1 MKINK
6 ISMHYKTISI
16 SFIFIFLLLFFFS
29 TSKVEAKAFEINNV
43 EISKPF
49 KIEFN
54 KNEVIDEGFKEAFSK
69 LVLLIVKSS
78 DQKKINNVKLN
89 EIKFMI
95 ESFSIKEEK
104 FINKTYNLNLGVLFN
119 KKKIS

>member
-29 TSKVEAKAFEINNV
+29 TSKVEAKAFEINNI

-54 KNEVIDEGFKEAFSK
+54 KN
-69 LVLLIVKSS
+69 
-78 DQKKINNVKLN
+78 
-89 EIKFMI
+89 
-95 ESFSIKEEK
+95 
-104 FINKTYNLNLGVLFN
+104 
-119 KKKIS
+119 

>member
-6 ISMHYKTISI
+6 INTYYKTIFVY
-16 SFIFIFLLLFFFS
+16 FIFIFLLLFFFS
-29 TSKVEAKAFEINNV
+29 TSKVEAKAFEINNI

-95 ESFSIKEEK
+95 ESFSI
-104 FINKTYNLNLGVLFN
+104 
-119 KKKIS
+119 